1 MRSAEL
7 KYEGEKSTGGGKA
20 TGCGERWMKE
30 WEEALPRASFWRFF
44 LLHVWCVFF
53 FFNFNQILGSTCSI
67 CYVVELFEICCAFC
81 VPVCEEFTVNQ
92 PEPQHR

>member
-1 MRSAEL
+1 MWGTVDEGMGRSAT
-7 KYEGEKSTGGGKA
+7 KSFIL
-20 TGCGERWMKE
+20 EI
-30 WEEALPRASFWRFF
+30 L

>member
-30 WEEALPRASFWRFF
+30 WEEALPRASFWRFCCF
-44 LLHVWCVFF
+44 MCGVFVFF
-53 FFNFNQILGSTCSI
+53 
-67 CYVVELFEICCAFC
+67 
-81 VPVCEEFTVNQ
+81 
-92 PEPQHR
+92 